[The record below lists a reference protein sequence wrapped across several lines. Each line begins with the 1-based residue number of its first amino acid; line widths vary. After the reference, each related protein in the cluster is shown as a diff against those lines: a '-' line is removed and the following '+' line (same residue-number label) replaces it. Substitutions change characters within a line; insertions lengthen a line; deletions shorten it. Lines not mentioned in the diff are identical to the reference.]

1 MYKTGKKT
9 LKINEKE
16 YHFHFGMNAMALC
29 EQQLKGDMN
38 VSFMTWARCIIWAGL
53 MVAKDNNMPADFSL
67 DDAGSLIDE
76 MEYEAQYLE
85 LMDEVAHAMG
95 KMTDLT
101 RKVLGKEQISK
112 VMQLMASQ
120 IQ

>member
-1 MYKTGKKT
+1 MYRTGKKT
-9 LKINEKE
+9 LKINDKD

-29 EQQLKGDMN
+29 EQELKGNLN
-38 VSFMTWARCIIWAGL
+38 VGFMTWARCLIWAAL
-53 MVAKDNNMPADFSL
+53 KVAKGNDLSSDFSIH
-67 DDAGSLIDE
+67 DAGDLIEE
-76 MEYEAQYLE
+76 MHYEEQYLD
-85 LMDEVAHAMG
+85 LMDEAAHAMG